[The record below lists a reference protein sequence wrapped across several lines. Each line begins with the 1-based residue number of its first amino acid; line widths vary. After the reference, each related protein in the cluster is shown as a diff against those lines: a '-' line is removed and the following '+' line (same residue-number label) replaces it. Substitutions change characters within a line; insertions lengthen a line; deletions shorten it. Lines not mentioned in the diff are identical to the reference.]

1 MPARSPEECDSLLLE
16 ALTRGDLE
24 TAVALYEPNASFVQ
38 ESGEV
43 AVGRAAIREILRAY
57 VAIKPKFT
65 VKSRSVQSEDGS
77 LALTGL
83 KWSAAGTDPEGKP
96 IALSGNSTEVVR
108 RQSDGTWLF
117 AIDNPH
123 GAENPG

>member
-24 TAVALYEPNASFVQ
+24 TATALYEPNASFVQ

-43 AVGRAAIREILRAY
+43 AVGRAAIREILKGY
-57 VAIKPKFT
+57 VAAKPKFT
-65 VKSRSVQSEDGS
+65 VKARSVLSGDGS

-83 KWSAAGTDPEGKP
+83 KWMATGTDPDGKP
-96 IALSGNSTEVVR
+96 IALSGNSSEVVR

-117 AIDNPH
+117 VIDNPH
-123 GAENPG
+123 GSENPE

>member
-1 MPARSPEECDSLLLE
+1 MPARNPEECDSLLLE

-24 TAVALYEPNASFVQ
+24 TAVSLYEPDASFVL

-43 AVGRAAIREILRAY
+43 AVGRAAIREILLGY

-65 VKSRSVQSEDGS
+65 VKSRAVLSADGTI
-77 LALTGL
+77 ALTGL
-83 KWSAAGTDPEGKP
+83 KWSATGTDPDGKP
-96 IALSGNSTEVVR
+96 VALSGNSTEVVR

-117 AIDNPH
+117 AIDNPR
-123 GAENPG
+123 GAENPD

>member
-1 MPARSPEECDSLLLE
+1 MPARNPEECDSLLLE

-43 AVGRAAIREILRAY
+43 AVGRAAIREILKAY
-57 VAIKPKFT
+57 IAIKPKFT
-65 VKSRSVQSEDGS
+65 VKSRSVLSQDGS

-83 KWSAAGTDPEGKP
+83 KWSATGTDPEGKP
-96 IALSGNSTEVVR
+96 VTMSGNSTELVR
-108 RQSDGTWLF
+108 RQSDGSWMF
-117 AIDNPH
+117 VIDNPR

>member
-1 MPARSPEECDSLLLE
+1 MPARKPEECDSILLE

-24 TAVALYEPNASFVQ
+24 TAVGLYEPNASFVQ
-38 ESGEV
+38 DSGEV
-43 AVGRAAIREILRAY
+43 IVGRNAIREVMKGFIAME
-57 VAIKPKFT
+57 PKFT
-65 VKSRSVQSEDGS
+65 VKPRAVQSGDGS

-83 KWSAAGTDPEGKP
+83 KWSATGVDADGKP
-96 IALSGNSTEVVR
+96 VTLSGNSSEVVR

-117 AIDNPH
+117 VIDNPH

>member
-65 VKSRSVQSEDGS
+65 VKSRSVQSADGS

-83 KWSAAGTDPEGKP
+83 KWTATGTDPEGKP
-96 IALSGNSTEVVR
+96 ITLSGNSTEVVR
-108 RQSDGTWLF
+108 RQGDGTWLF